1 MIWNG
6 LFFFLALQYF
16 RELLPIKETCGYWRR
31 VCFSEQ
37 KFIHTEKW
45 ALFFFLC
52 YGISLCQGSLR
63 IALKETVVAVEPIST
78 KTARDAQETKYKERS
93 ELGGKLE
100 ENNFHYHGQKLKIAI
115 LILMI
120 YGMLPPEGWGPQ
132 WKTVSFPRRNTMNV
146 WLISAL
152 MI

>member
-1 MIWNG
+1 
-6 LFFFLALQYF
+6 
-16 RELLPIKETCGYWRR
+16 
-31 VCFSEQ
+31 
-37 KFIHTEKW
+37 
-45 ALFFFLC
+45 
-52 YGISLCQGSLR
+52 LR

-120 YGMLPPEGWGPQ
+120 YGMLPPEG
-132 WKTVSFPRRNTMNV
+132 
-146 WLISAL
+146 
-152 MI
+152 